1 MNLKEYQK
9 FKIDNG
15 ITDRDIAKTIG
26 CSLATLSCRKKKKNF
41 SLVDINLLVKKYK
54 MTTDDII
61 KIFFNALFTFC

>member
-15 ITDRDIAKTIG
+15 ITDKDIAKTIG
-26 CSLATLSCRKKKKNF
+26 CSLATLSSRKKKKNF

-54 MTTDDII
+54 MTTDDVI
-61 KIFFNALFTFC
+61 KIFF